1 MRKRSIVDQLRK
13 AIEKSGETQYSL
25 SKATGVDQSVLS
37 RFLHGERTISLETAA
52 RLCKHLGDYDDGF
65 LDAMIICTC
74 LEEE

>member
-52 RLCKHLGDYDDGF
+52 RLCKHLG
-65 LDAMIICTC
+65 
-74 LEEE
+74 LELKQVER